1 MSNLLHIISIVLSL
15 LSIVISILVYFGIIR
30 YIHLYFSK
38 TVDKYTEKY
47 TDLPMASENKT
58 IIVLSI
64 DSEEDLKNIFPTVNS
79 ILDQTVRVNQIFLV
93 VPCSSTFEIPEN
105 LLKVISVVKPGKV
118 YDDKYQDIISILE
131 REKEKNTIIIRIS
144 KGIIYGKEFIENI
157 IEISESNPDSVI
169 NDESNLFLVLKPSFI
184 KFDESSK
191 NVNFICDIKNMYQ
204 RENYKII

>member
-105 LLKVISVVKPGKV
+105 LLKVVSVVKPGKV

-169 NDESNLFLVLKPSFI
+169 NDESNLFFVLKPSFI